1 MIVNI
6 MFKAMDRQI
15 LDQIRANDIPDKEIE
30 ENREKRPTREDVRRL
45 LSEKEG
51 KIFFLQIT
59 FNAKRG
65 KTLDYKDIY
74 EHLYERYRLYKL
86 RSSIKDGKTESHTL
100 SPSTYIAYINQNQ
113 GRAIQVLVG
122 EFYLLLTSIIEHLHD
137 NNPLFPWGYFSK
149 KPSSQNN
156 PVTPAA
162 SFIFKRIHK
171 SH

>member
-1 MIVNI
+1 MHEPAGHLKVHFFHHCLMPYPFMVISIFRSCSYIIKCLQVIVNI
-6 MFKAMDRQI
+6 KLKAMDRQI

-65 KTLDYKDIY
+65 KTLDYTDIY
-74 EHLYERYRLYKL
+74 EHLYKRYRLYKL
-86 RSSIKDGKTESHTL
+86 RSSITDGKTESHTL

-113 GRAIQVLVG
+113 GRAIQ
-122 EFYLLLTSIIEHLHD
+122 YQ
-137 NNPLFPWGYFSK
+137 WG
-149 KPSSQNN
+149 
-156 PVTPAA
+156 
-162 SFIFKRIHK
+162 SFICY
-171 SH
+171 

>member
-6 MFKAMDRQI
+6 KLKAMDREI

-86 RSSIKDGKTESHTL
+86 RSSIKDGKTESRTL

-113 GRAIQVLVG
+113 GRAIQVSVG
-122 EFYLLLTSIIEHLHD
+122 EFYLQG
-137 NNPLFPWGYFSK
+137 N
-149 KPSSQNN
+149 SSWWR
-156 PVTPAA
+156 P
-162 SFIFKRIHK
+162 F
-171 SH
+171 